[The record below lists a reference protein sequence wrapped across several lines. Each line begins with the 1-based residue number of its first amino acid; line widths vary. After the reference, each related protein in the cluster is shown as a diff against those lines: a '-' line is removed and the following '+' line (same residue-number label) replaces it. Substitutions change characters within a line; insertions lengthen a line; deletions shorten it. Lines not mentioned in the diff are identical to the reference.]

1 MLNDS
6 LLVRAADAIDVA
18 YSLQQDCY
26 ELLEELSLSRELL
39 RETVLDSAKTREQ
52 VRQSREREF
61 QSSPLP
67 APINAALRSPSK
79 PSKSARCE
87 SASGTRSNV
96 ITPALL

>member
-26 ELLEELSLSRELL
+26 ELLEDLSLSCELL

-61 QSSPLP
+61 S
-67 APINAALRSPSK
+67 
-79 PSKSARCE
+79 
-87 SASGTRSNV
+87 V
-96 ITPALL
+96 